1 MDKTRISEYK
11 EACKYVPAVV
21 CENEH
26 QQEMFTNAYF
36 AACDIIGGLEN
47 TFYDY
52 DADDPEYISAKKYLS
67 NHEQLTADIYF
78 EATSSFYG
86 AGYVSGGTR
95 AKEIVKSYRFAGKEW
110 TEKVIEAIVKSM
122 GY

>member
-1 MDKTRISEYK
+1 MDRSRMFEYK
-11 EACKYVPAVV
+11 EACKYVPTVV
-21 CENEH
+21 CDNEH
-26 QQEMFTNAYF
+26 QMEMFANAYF

-52 DADDPEYISAKKYLS
+52 DEDDPEYISAKKYLAD
-67 NHEQLTADIYF
+67 HERLADDIYF

-86 AGYVSGGTR
+86 AGCISGGAR

-110 TEKVIEAIVKSM
+110 TVRTIEEIVKSM